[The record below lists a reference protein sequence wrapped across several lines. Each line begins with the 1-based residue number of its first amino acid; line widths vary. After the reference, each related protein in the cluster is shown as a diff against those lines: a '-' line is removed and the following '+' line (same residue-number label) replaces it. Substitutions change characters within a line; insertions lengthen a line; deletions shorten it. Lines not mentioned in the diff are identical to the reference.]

1 MPSGLPWWCDTAAA
15 SPNTG
20 LVWGPEGAEV
30 IRGDSFVFTCSISS
44 HFPGGVFSLIFS
56 GCNITETKPAVNNS
70 ASFSFPEADYEH
82 RGNYSCVYE
91 VTLSSRKFMSTSTAI
106 MSITLKLPV
115 LLLVSSVSAP
125 LFMLLLVF
133 LVTFLVCR
141 RRKRARQP
149 EALVQIQMAPRIND
163 EEEEHYVNLE
173 QQYTKKRADQAQ
185 SVEKE
190 VCDEDHEWDEKDSH
204 NESKESDDKE
214 GNKDDNVY
222 ELDKDNIYVTLE
234 GSKEEEEC
242 HAGDAGMRE
251 VSVEQKTKD
260 CDDTYMNIAQALPDD
275 SVDIYGEQEAIK
287 TFNLLFQRIPVATIE
302 KVKLTY
308 PFEVTKDLSFE
319 SEVFNVSL

>member
-1 MPSGLPWWCDTAAA
+1 
-15 SPNTG
+15 
-20 LVWGPEGAEV
+20 
-30 IRGDSFVFTCSISS
+30 
-44 HFPGGVFSLIFS
+44 
-56 GCNITETKPAVNNS
+56 
-70 ASFSFPEADYEH
+70 
-82 RGNYSCVYE
+82 
-91 VTLSSRKFMSTSTAI
+91 
-106 MSITLKLPV
+106 
-115 LLLVSSVSAP
+115 
-125 LFMLLLVF
+125 
-133 LVTFLVCR
+133 
-141 RRKRARQP
+141 
-149 EALVQIQMAPRIND
+149 MAPRIND